1 MEGHLEVASL
11 LLSRCAKH
19 ISFKCAVGRTS
30 LHFAAANGHLDLVQ
44 LLLTQGSDINDQDS
58 VRFSYFFRSIFKCFS
73 VDVSHQ

>member
-1 MEGHLEVASL
+1 MAVMEGHLEVASL

-44 LLLTQGSDINDQDS
+44 LLLTQGSDINDKDS
-58 VRFSYFFRSIFKCFS
+58 VRFS
-73 VDVSHQ
+73 